1 MTSYQ
6 QIVTSL
12 SFFLFIA
19 NLQQSG
25 SRIPDAW
32 SVKVTF
38 ALIVTF
44 YITKT
49 ENKTK
54 KSVAPLSSKRT
65 IFDFSKNKGS
75 WYKRY
80 ILWKV
85 PFSRKAHKNNQRQQ
99 LNFVSQSNPIYDVVQ
114 KAGIWRVYECEITYQ
129 ISSFLHYSS
138 KYRKKPIKIRV
149 KKEDDCVKTLIPYLT
164 LENSAVITTLM
175 NFLNFTLRL
184 KVFPLHSSP
193 QQYYLLNVW
202 KLWIWSVRK
211 GHFNR
216 ILKNH

>member
-1 MTSYQ
+1 MLNFCKKKKQKKLTS
-6 QIVTSL
+6 
-12 SFFLFIA
+12 
-19 NLQQSG
+19 
-25 SRIPDAW
+25 
-32 SVKVTF
+32 
-38 ALIVTF
+38 
-44 YITKT
+44 TKI
-49 ENKTK
+49 
-54 KSVAPLSSKRT
+54 R
-65 IFDFSKNKGS
+65 GS

-85 PFSRKAHKNNQRQQ
+85 LFSRKAHKNNQRQQ

-138 KYRKKPIKIRV
+138 KYRIKPIEIRV

>member
-65 IFDFSKNKGS
+65 IFDFSKNKGV
-75 WYKRY
+75 
-80 ILWKV
+80 LV
-85 PFSRKAHKNNQRQQ
+85 
-99 LNFVSQSNPIYDVVQ
+99 
-114 KAGIWRVYECEITYQ
+114 
-129 ISSFLHYSS
+129 
-138 KYRKKPIKIRV
+138 
-149 KKEDDCVKTLIPYLT
+149 
-164 LENSAVITTLM
+164 
-175 NFLNFTLRL
+175 
-184 KVFPLHSSP
+184 
-193 QQYYLLNVW
+193 
-202 KLWIWSVRK
+202 
-211 GHFNR
+211 
-216 ILKNH
+216 